1 MVRVVLF
8 LLLLAALAFGA
19 AWIADQP
26 GTVSVLWLGRQI
38 EFEVLTGIV
47 GLLVAAAAAMSMAG
61 AADTAAGACAAVR
74 WADATASTATLSASI
89 SVFSGARSTAGGC
102 CEPWPAGAAGRRST
116 AARRVSRPAR
126 AASSASIRRVSGARS
141 TVGAVDGAGRAA
153 IWRT

>member
-47 GLLVAAAAAMSMAG
+47 GLLVAAA
-61 AADTAAGACAAVR
+61 
-74 WADATASTATLSASI
+74 
-89 SVFSGARSTAGGC
+89 
-102 CEPWPAGAAGRRST
+102 GRHG
-116 AARRVSRPAR
+116 SRCHR
-126 AASSASIRRVSGARS
+126 
-141 TVGAVDGAGRAA
+141 GAGSR
-153 IWRT
+153 R